1 MGSATRE
8 ALASSR
14 TALAAHA
21 DWADLAT
28 GENLFDA
35 GRVIGNSSQL
45 LTALADASADEANKV
60 ALIRAVFGS
69 TVTPAALELLQSVAA
84 GRWSNNQDLLAGIEE
99 LALRVTAASAPEH
112 VSIGSEL
119 FQFGAAVSSDA
130 ELELALTSKLGA
142 VSAKVGLI
150 EALLADKVSAQTL
163 VIIRH
168 LVQQPRGR
176 RIGELLTDAA
186 TIVADQANS
195 IIATVTSAS
204 MMQPGQLDRLAKTL
218 SARYGRTV
226 ALNQVIDPSVVG
238 GVKVQIGD
246 DVIDGSVATRLK
258 DLRLQLA
265 G

>member
-14 TALAAHA
+14 AALAAHA

-35 GRVIGNSSQL
+35 ARVIGDSSQL
-45 LTALADASADEANKV
+45 LAALGDSSADESSKS
-60 ALIRAVFGS
+60 ALVRAVFGA
-69 TVTPAALELLQSVAA
+69 TVTPAALELLVTVAA
-84 GRWSNNQDLLAGIEE
+84 GRWSSHQDLLAGIEE
-99 LALRVTAASAPEH
+99 LALRVTAASAPQD

-119 FQFGAAVSSDA
+119 FGFGAAVSSDA
-130 ELELALTSKLGA
+130 ELELALTSKLGL

-150 EALLADKVSAQTL
+150 EALLAGKVSPQTL
-163 VIIRH
+163 VIVRH

-176 RIGELLTDAA
+176 RIGELLTFAA
-186 TIVADQANS
+186 TIVADQAGR
-195 IIATVTSAS
+195 IIATVTSAAP
-204 MMQPGQLDRLAKTL
+204 MQPGQLDRLTAALAT
-218 SARYGRTV
+218 RYGRSV
-226 ALNQVIDPSVVG
+226 AVNQVIDPSVVG
-238 GVKVQIGD
+238 GAKVQIGD
-246 DVIDGSVATRLK
+246 DVIDGSVATRLS

>member
-35 GRVIGNSSQL
+35 GRVIGDSSQL
-45 LTALADASADEANKV
+45 LAALGDSSAEASSKV
-60 ALIRAVFGS
+60 ALVRAVFGA
-69 TVTPAALELLQSVAA
+69 TVTPAALELLLSVAG
-84 GRWSNNQDLLAGIEE
+84 GRWSSHQDLLAGIEE
-99 LALRVTAASAPEH
+99 LALRVTAASAPSD

-130 ELELALTSKLGA
+130 ELELALTSKLGQ

-150 EALLADKVSAQTL
+150 EALLAGKVSPQTL
-163 VIIRH
+163 VIVRH

-176 RIGELLTDAA
+176 RIGELLTSAA
-186 TIVADQANS
+186 VIVADAANS

-204 MMQPGQLDRLAKTL
+204 TMSPGQLERLRVAL
-218 SARYGRTV
+218 AARYGRDV
-226 ALNQVIDPSVVG
+226 AINQVIDPSVVG

-246 DVIDGSVATRLK
+246 DVIDGSVATRLS